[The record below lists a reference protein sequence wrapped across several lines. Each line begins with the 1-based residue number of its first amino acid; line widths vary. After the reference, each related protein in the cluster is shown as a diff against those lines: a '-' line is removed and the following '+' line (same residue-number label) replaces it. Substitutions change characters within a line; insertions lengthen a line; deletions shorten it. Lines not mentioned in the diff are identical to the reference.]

1 MIGPGGLLLVVPPP
15 ISCLRFSFMGGV
27 AKEQIT
33 KLGREKYFSQS
44 HTLST
49 PGDAITEVN
58 P

>member
-1 MIGPGGLLLVVPPP
+1 
-15 ISCLRFSFMGGV
+15 MGGV